1 MQKKT
6 SGPGSTLNLETKGRD
21 NDRIQSRVDQNPEI
35 LIGTETNLDQAKQVQ
50 CWNCGKTCH
59 FRRQC
64 KSPKKKNE
72 DDFAN
77 AVTEEV
83 HDALLLAVDS
93 PLDD

>member
-1 MQKKT
+1 M
-6 SGPGSTLNLETKGRD
+6 
-21 NDRIQSRVDQNPEI
+21 
-35 LIGTETNLDQAKQVQ
+35 Q

-77 AVTEEV
+77 VVIEEV

-93 PLDD
+93 PLDG